1 MKYKVLVLDLDGT
14 LTNSKKKITDY
25 TKKILLNLQKKGVHI
40 VLASGRPEYGI
51 WPIAKELELE
61 KYGGYILA
69 FNGGK
74 IVECST
80 KKTIFERTIEYSYV
94 QEIYE
99 QVKDKKVI
107 LVDDVLFTCRT
118 VRAAIEAI
126 IDAGRPLSIQLAVL
140 IDRGHKELPIRADYV
155 GKNIPTSKTEIVAVE
170 INEIDGN
177 DSVKIYES

>member
-51 WPIAKELELE
+51 WPLARELELE

-80 KKTIFERTIEYSYV
+80 KKQYLN
-94 QEIYE
+94 E
-99 QVKDKKVI
+99 Q
-107 LVDDVLFTCRT
+107 
-118 VRAAIEAI
+118 
-126 IDAGRPLSIQLAVL
+126 
-140 IDRGHKELPIRADYV
+140 
-155 GKNIPTSKTEIVAVE
+155 
-170 INEIDGN
+170 
-177 DSVKIYES
+177 